1 MAVLPSLLS
10 GLIILGAMS
19 FNVLGVFARLD
30 RAIQ

>member
-1 MAVLPSLLS
+1 MAGTSPRLS

-19 FNVLGVFARLD
+19 FNALGVFARLD